1 MSEEILK
8 ALMELFAIVVKQD
21 GGIQKEEQD
30 YLTNFLQKQLG
41 SSLMIRYQLLFDEYT
56 GLMNQVYVIPDDIFS
71 SVKDYTKIFEICNPA
86 Q

>member
-21 GGIQKEEQD
+21 GGIQKEERD

-56 GLMNQVYVIPDDIFS
+56 GLMNQV
-71 SVKDYTKIFEICNPA
+71 
-86 Q
+86 